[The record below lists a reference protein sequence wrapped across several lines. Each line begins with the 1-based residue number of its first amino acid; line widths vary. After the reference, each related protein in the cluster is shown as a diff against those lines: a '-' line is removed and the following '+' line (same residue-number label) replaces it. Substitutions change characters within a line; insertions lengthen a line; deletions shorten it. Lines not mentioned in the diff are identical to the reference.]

1 VPAIPNP
8 SPNQGHEACLRWLL
22 LAEDGP
28 RLTDQIV
35 MRDLEGRAVPEQVR
49 SNSAPT
55 LILLVLASM
64 SQPHP

>member
-1 VPAIPNP
+1 MPAIPNP

-35 MRDLEGRAVPEQVR
+35 MRDLEGRAVPEQVQG
-49 SNSAPT
+49 
-55 LILLVLASM
+55 LGLYM
-64 SQPHP
+64 